1 MRSTRTEDVVSV
13 IDRVALVLASFH
25 PDDRRLGVSELSRRA
40 NLPKSTV
47 SRLVTELVS
56 HRYLER
62 DGSGVRL
69 GLRLFEL
76 GELATE
82 PNALRAVAVEAMAD
96 LRDAV
101 DETVQLT
108 VLDGTDVLCLGV
120 LHARGASQAL
130 MEMGTRAPA
139 RSSAAGRVLLAF
151 ATSSRRPGE
160 TSALARDLASDL
172 ASDLAEIRETG
183 LAVDRDPRS
192 GRVVGVAGAILARG
206 FTPVAAITVS
216 GLPATFD
223 PARVAPAVRA
233 AALALGRRAATAQLA
248 EPFEQAV
255 AASSVRP
262 SLRARSA

>member
-40 NLPKSTV
+40 KLPKSTV

-130 MEMGTRAPA
+130 MELGTRAPA

-160 TSALARDLASDL
+160 TSALASDL

>member
-1 MRSTRTEDVVSV
+1 MRSTQTEDVVSV

-160 TSALARDLASDL
+160 ASALASDL
-172 ASDLAEIRETG
+172 TSDLAEIRETG